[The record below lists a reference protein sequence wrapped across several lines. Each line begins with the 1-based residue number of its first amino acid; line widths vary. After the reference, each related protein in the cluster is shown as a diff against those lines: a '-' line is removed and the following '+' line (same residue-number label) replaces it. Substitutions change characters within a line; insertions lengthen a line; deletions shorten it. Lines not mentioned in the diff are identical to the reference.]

1 MTKMGQKEATEELEA
16 ASASASV
23 AADNRQENGCQR
35 RELSCPAGEEFLE
48 ACGAGELAS
57 QMMSGAKVK
66 EVMTKKCAIS
76 ATPEKEGVAE
86 EVVEEK
92 KVTQKEKKVV
102 GVKQET
108 GGRSETGARGPKI
121 NNCMDSLEAID
132 QELSNINTQVD
143 RASLQL
149 ERNLAGCKGSMC
161 SVEVSRISLVFGSL
175 LFGTIP
181 SCHL

>member
-1 MTKMGQKEATEELEA
+1 MTKMGQKEAMEGLEA

-35 RELSCPAGEEFLE
+35 RELSGPAGEKFLE
-48 ACGAGELAS
+48 ACGAGELGS
-57 QMMSGAKVK
+57 QMMSGAKAK

-102 GVKQET
+102 GVTQ
-108 GGRSETGARGPKI
+108 ETGARGPKI

-132 QELSNINTQVD
+132 QELSNISAQVD
-143 RASLQL
+143 RAFLQL
-149 ERNLAGCKGSMC
+149 ERNLAGCKGSIC
-161 SVEVSRISLVFGSL
+161 SVEVSRISQVFGSL